1 MMKLAIQ
8 LYSVRDGIHNGDDLL
23 KALENVKNAGYEGV
37 EFAGTQG
44 LPAETIKAKLDELGL
59 VCVGTHLG
67 VEDFN
72 SENRDKTLAY
82 YKTLDCKCI
91 GVGGGPTDTEAN
103 LCHVIDVLGSANDA
117 FEKEGVKVY
126 FHNHTGEFQPPKD
139 SENSKTILERL
150 AERVWLEIDTYWS
163 FHAGVDNKTFL
174 REKKDRICLIHLKD
188 GVNGRPCA
196 IGEGE
201 NDIAAIMDA
210 AEAIGMEWVI
220 VENDDPVPDGISDV
234 TRSIA
239 YLKKNFG

>member
-1 MMKLAIQ
+1 MKLAVQ
-8 LYSVRDGIHNGDDLL
+8 LYSVRDGINNGDDLL
-23 KALENVKNAGYEGV
+23 KALEDVKKAGYEGV

-67 VEDFN
+67 VDDFAP
-72 SENRDKTLAY
+72 ENRDKTLAFY
-82 YKTLDCKCI
+82 QTLGCTCV
-91 GVGGGPTDTEAN
+91 GVGGGPTGTEQD
-103 LCHVIDVLGSANDA
+103 LCRVIDILGGANDA
-117 FEKEGVKVY
+117 FEPQGVKVY

-139 SENSKTILERL
+139 SASDKTILDRLGERM
-150 AERVWLEIDTYWS
+150 WLEIDTYWS
-163 FHAGVDNKTFL
+163 FRAGVDNKTFL

-188 GVNGRPCA
+188 GVDGTPCA
-196 IGEGE
+196 LGEGE
-201 NDIAAIMDA
+201 NDIAAILDA